1 MLKEEFVK
9 LPTIC
14 DVSAVPFGKI
24 FYLPLPSGG
33 NALCISGYVESEN
46 VKYNYTIPLN
56 WYGHPQFALE
66 PFETSNLKGSAVIV
80 DEAWI
85 YVDPANACEST
96 DICFVTDNDL
106 YLRLRSQGSSRGQ
119 LLNTTTGKLS
129 AVTEPSKAGFT
140 RWSVVGAL
148 KQERH
153 LLFASPT
160 ETAG

>member
-1 MLKEEFVK
+1 MN

-33 NALCISGYVESEN
+33 NALCVSGYVESEN
-46 VKYNYTIPLN
+46 VQYNYTIPLY
-56 WYGHPQFALE
+56 WHGQPKFTLD

-80 DEAWI
+80 DEAWV

-96 DICFVTDNDL
+96 DICFIAGNEL

-119 LLNTTTGKLS
+119 LLNTVTGELS
-129 AVTEPSKAGFT
+129 AFAAPSKSGFSC
-140 RWSVVGAL
+140 WSVVGAL

-153 LLFASPT
+153 QLFAYPS
-160 ETAG
+160 ESAV